1 MLAEHLVKCGHDCV
15 CAINERNGLS
25 LIQKENFD
33 VVLLDLKNKEFSGY
47 DVIDSLEKNGK
58 LKENKIVVYTTLNLS
73 QLEIEGLLKRGVYSY
88 LQKPVKCI
96 FRIGDCDS
104 FTSIKINIKF
114 YPCLTQTNYF
124 ITSQT
129 KGQ

>member
-1 MLAEHLVKCGHDCV
+1 MKILIIDSNKDICGMLAEHLVKCGHDCV

-58 LKENKIVVYTTLNLS
+58 LKENKIVVYTALNLS

-88 LQKPVKCI
+88 LQKPVKLDVLLRTLEAMC
-96 FRIGDCDS
+96 RR
-104 FTSIKINIKF
+104 
-114 YPCLTQTNYF
+114 
-124 ITSQT
+124 
-129 KGQ
+129 